1 MAAHLEEDQNQKKKP
16 QKSCDNTKFLF
27 VKSEKR
33 TTNHINVDI
42 PKMWNSYLSKHVYW
56 FAVAYVFFN
65 VSQSWMKIL

>member
-1 MAAHLEEDQNQKKKP
+1 MAAHLEEDQKQKKQK
-16 QKSCDNTKFLF
+16 KSCDNTKFLF

-65 VSQSWMKIL
+65 FSQSWMKIL